1 MNVTTNSVEIDSCWR
16 IVLLLVAGNS
26 PGWTHRSLYQEV
38 VLFELG
44 ALHLFAH
51 PHRRHAPAGPL
62 QRFVLFGLIFRL
74 WLRAFA
80 GSAVAGGDGLNRR
93 RRLLRHVATELRQ
106 LAFEIGA
113 LLTDLPGQHA
123 LQVVDVCAELSDIHG
138 RDRLGGAFLVLRAR
152 GTTAPLC
159 LFGHGNLN
167 DSRGPTYTFDI

>member
-1 MNVTTNSVEIDSCWR
+1 MERAAEQRTLRLTLTSPPTALRSI
-16 IVLLLVAGNS
+16 VAGAS
-26 PGWTHRSLYQEV
+26 FFSLPRAIRRDGPTGSLYQEV

-138 RDRLGGAFLVLRAR
+138 RDRLGGAFLVL
-152 GTTAPLC
+152 
-159 LFGHGNLN
+159 
-167 DSRGPTYTFDI
+167 